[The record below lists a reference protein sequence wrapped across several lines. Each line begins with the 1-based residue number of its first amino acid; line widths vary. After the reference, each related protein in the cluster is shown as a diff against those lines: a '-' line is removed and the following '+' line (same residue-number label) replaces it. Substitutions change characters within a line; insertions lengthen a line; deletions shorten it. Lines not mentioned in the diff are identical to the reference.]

1 MNEDFGKKKT
11 INRNKIFAIIAII
24 IILIYVTYVVYL
36 LIKQPT
42 DTFTVENGTLYLEES
57 AEGYIIRNETVV
69 QGQNYKNG
77 MEQIIL
83 EGEKAAKNESI
94 FRYYSNNETGL
105 KEKIAELD
113 TKIQEAIANEN
124 TNIYSADLKLL
135 EEQIDEKLDILNS
148 LTEASKI
155 EEYKKEI
162 SDLVIK
168 KAKIAGDLSPSGSY
182 IKSLIEERSTYEA
195 QLNSGSEYVKASV
208 SGVVSYRV
216 DGLESTLT
224 PTDFNTLSKE
234 YLESLNLK
242 AGKVIATNEECGKI
256 IDNFSCYIA
265 VITNSEKAKEAK
277 TGDSV
282 TVALSESQALDATI
296 AFTKQE
302 SDGSM
307 LIVLQLDKLTEELI
321 NYRKISFDLVWWSYS
336 GLKIP
341 NGAIVEQ
348 DGLNYVVRSRAGYL
362 DKLLVKILRQNDDY
376 SIVTTYNTE
385 ELKELGY
392 STEEITSYKKI
403 TLYDE
408 ILINPNL
415 ENVE

>member
-195 QLNSGSEYVKASV
+195 QLNSGSEYVKAPV

-277 TGDSV
+277 NTRPDIC
-282 TVALSESQALDATI
+282 LSLDC
-296 AFTKQE
+296 
-302 SDGSM
+302 DNM
-307 LIVLQLDKLTEELI
+307 
-321 NYRKISFDLVWWSYS
+321 
-336 GLKIP
+336 
-341 NGAIVEQ
+341 
-348 DGLNYVVRSRAGYL
+348 
-362 DKLLVKILRQNDDY
+362 
-376 SIVTTYNTE
+376 E
-385 ELKELGY
+385 ELKA
-392 STEEITSYKKI
+392 EIEKYKDYCRYVEWQMDKVAEKPFFNKEFFI
-403 TLYDE
+403 GAIWE
-408 ILINPNL
+408 IKRQFPGKTKRAC
-415 ENVE
+415 EREAC